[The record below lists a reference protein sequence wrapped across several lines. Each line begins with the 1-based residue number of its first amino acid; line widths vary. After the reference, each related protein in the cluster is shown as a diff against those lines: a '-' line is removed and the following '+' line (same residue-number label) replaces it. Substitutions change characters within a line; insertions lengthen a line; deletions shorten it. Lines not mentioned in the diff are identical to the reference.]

1 MRDSSCPL
9 STTRVSARSTSP
21 RPGSLLVK
29 LLLQRNVAGMNL
41 CFQQEIGLADD
52 VLVDELDVPAPAR
65 GTLLPDVC
73 SSLLVFVEAYPTNTT
88 LTKYVKT
95 SVKLILDELRNEMIR
110 STDVAPKFLSFV
122 KALGLYQMPLKIFK
136 VMGDNTD
143 GLDRISSLPPFIVH
157 HIMSYLSA
165 KDVAK
170 TSILS
175 KRWSYFRASFP
186 ILDFDQSD
194 YLGTEFWDGDLD
206 ILDLEIYA
214 ESYYEQTMKFVEFV
228 NVTLHRFYELK
239 LRMRK
244 FRIFISPNQVKDL
257 SDILD
262 RWILEAV
269 EHRVE
274 DLNVD
279 VLTKKDRLYSLPQ
292 TIFYAK
298 SVTTLKLGGFKL
310 EQPFDSMRLPF
321 LKSLT
326 LHYVHI
332 NEQILQKFMSECPL
346 LEELSLFSCWGIK
359 YICISKP
366 LKLKTI
372 RIVKTLGEDHL
383 ESIKIVAPNLQK
395 ISLGFEDRQIEPHV
409 LELSGCLQL
418 IDLEIVGK
426 TFSDQE
432 FHDLISNFPL
442 LENLTL
448 RYCCSLEKIMIS
460 SNRLKE
466 LCIDSCVNL
475 KAIDLVTPNLLSF
488 TYVSNPVP
496 TFSITASCPWRVAF
510 NYGAADV
517 SWYINIKEFL
527 SASNQI
533 DELTILDSSMR
544 TTFNLEDFQNIPP
557 LPPCGVECLS
567 LYTDALPSKYAA
579 LLDSIFWICFPKFLS
594 ITSGGENRNKFI
606 KWLCMELMNEYVYCC
621 NSLRMKCWRHYLKGF
636 VISSSEMKED
646 NEPVD
651 IDNLLDNLSTRPSE
665 TLRFRLEWSFPT
677 YD

>member
-1 MRDSSCPL
+1 
-9 STTRVSARSTSP
+9 
-21 RPGSLLVK
+21 
-29 LLLQRNVAGMNL
+29 
-41 CFQQEIGLADD
+41 
-52 VLVDELDVPAPAR
+52 
-65 GTLLPDVC
+65 
-73 SSLLVFVEAYPTNTT
+73 
-88 LTKYVKT
+88 
-95 SVKLILDELRNEMIR
+95 
-110 STDVAPKFLSFV
+110 
-122 KALGLYQMPLKIFK
+122 
-136 VMGDNTD
+136 
-143 GLDRISSLPPFIVH
+143 
-157 HIMSYLSA
+157 
-165 KDVAK
+165 
-170 TSILS
+170 
-175 KRWSYFRASFP
+175 
-186 ILDFDQSD
+186 
-194 YLGTEFWDGDLD
+194 
-206 ILDLEIYA
+206 
-214 ESYYEQTMKFVEFV
+214 MKFVEFV

-239 LRMRK
+239 FRMRK

-395 ISLGFEDRQIEPHV
+395 ISLGFEDWHLEPHV
-409 LELSGCLQL
+409 LDLSGCLQL

-442 LENLTL
+442 LENLSL
-448 RYCCSLEKIMIS
+448 RFCCSLEKIMIS

-466 LCIDSCVNL
+466 LCIDRCVNL

-517 SWYINIKEFL
+517 SWYINMKEFL

-533 DELTILDSSMR
+533 DELTIFDSSMR

-579 LLDSIFWICFPKFLS
+579 LLDGIFWICFPKFLS

-621 NSLRMKCWRHYLKGF
+621 NSLRMKCWRHYLRGF